1 MIFMDSYD
9 SEKAAR
15 VWQRVRTGTAESLTG
30 DNLNPMISQF
40 LHLSTVYQ
48 SLSRQVKPPH
58 STALKTLSDQKRN
71 QASCLRGLHILLI
84 GPCPPLRI
92 SQVRAE
98 PLSTALRRCYSDET
112 QLWTQL
118 RILSDATAHS
128 AVLEAL
134 IAAQRDH
141 CRSLAELIGQLER

>member
-1 MIFMDSYD
+1 MDSYD

-15 VWQRVRTGTAESLTG
+15 VWQRVHSGGGEALTGESL
-30 DNLNPMISQF
+30 NAMISQF
-40 LHLSTVYQ
+40 LHLSTCYQ
-48 SLSRQVKPPH
+48 ALIRQVKPPQ
-58 STALKTLSDQKRN
+58 STALKALSDQKRT

-92 SQVRAE
+92 SQARPE
-98 PLSTALRRCYSDET
+98 PIPTALRQCYSKEN

-118 RILSDATAHS
+118 RILSDTTSHR

-134 IAAQRDH
+134 VAVQRNH
-141 CRSLAELIGQLER
+141 CRTIAELIGQLER